1 MDDTRLGTILLEH
14 RIIQEPDLERCLD
27 IQALTGGGKPLGQI
41 LIEQEIISADTLE
54 SLLRFQEARR
64 RRAQAAD
71 VQVENGSS
79 ESILYAAVNAGANE
93 VVVSEG
99 RQVLIRVAGH
109 LRNLSPKAVAS
120 PDVWQFVRDQMG
132 PEVLDQLADRKSV
145 TRDFHKPEMG
155 RGRITA
161 FRHFDGVAV
170 IVRLHPEAVR
180 SPEEAGIDGRVLEI
194 LQSGKGLVL
203 LTAEIRSGL
212 TETMASLLAEVV
224 KVPSRYILVLDD
236 NLEYLSPES
245 KSVVVRRRVGEH
257 ARDYVSALR
266 AAIREEPDAIL
277 CGDISEP
284 EVFDLAMRAAERGTL
299 VIGAVHTASVVGA
312 LHRVLN
318 FYPTYDVQ
326 RVRTTLASVLR
337 CVLALHLLPD
347 ADCVGQVLAGE
358 LLLMDDAAQD
368 IVRNGKLSSLNLLL
382 GMEGT
387 TSGYSLD
394 HSLLSLLRD
403 GQARFDDVFN
413 YAQDKAKI
421 LQHASTVRS

>member
-1 MDDTRLGTILLEH
+1 MSGIFHTVHNVH
-14 RIIQEPDLERCLD
+14 RI
-27 IQALTGGGKPLGQI
+27 
-41 LIEQEIISADTLE
+41 
-54 SLLRFQEARR
+54 
-64 RRAQAAD
+64 
-71 VQVENGSS
+71 
-79 ESILYAAVNAGANE
+79 
-93 VVVSEG
+93 
-99 RQVLIRVAGH
+99 
-109 LRNLSPKAVAS
+109 
-120 PDVWQFVRDQMG
+120 
-132 PEVLDQLADRKSV
+132 
-145 TRDFHKPEMG
+145 
-155 RGRITA
+155 
-161 FRHFDGVAV
+161 FDHH
-170 IVRLHPEAVR
+170 HPEAVR

-203 LTAEIRSGL
+203 LAAEIRSGL
-212 TETMASLLAEVV
+212 TETMASLLAEVA
-224 KVPSRYILVLDD
+224 KVPSRYVLVLDD
-236 NLEYLSPES
+236 NLEYPIPES

-277 CGDISEP
+277 CGDISDP
-284 EVFDLAMRAAERGTL
+284 EVFDLAMRAAERGNL
-299 VIGAVHTASVVGA
+299 VIGAVHTSSVVGA

-368 IVRNGKLSSLNLLL
+368 IVRSGKLSNLNLLL

-403 GQARFDDVFN
+403 GRARFNDIFN

-421 LQHASTVRS
+421 LQHASAAGS